1 MLRIL
6 STLPRVAV
14 RTVARSAAI
23 RALPACAARV
33 QLVHTTQTVRAPKTN
48 APAPVEEQE
57 VEEQEEERAPVP
69 FPEARSKVVST
80 LAAEIASFDTTDEY
94 AESYAKEHN
103 LAVTANLDA
112 ETVVCTRSNE
122 GHSIRITFRAE
133 ALETEE
139 PQEEEEGEEE
149 DKQDKLP
156 EHKFLVDV
164 TNPSGSIMRLECFN
178 SPTGELEVG
187 AVSFPA
193 SVSADPAT
201 VTREAA
207 DKAEENAPP
216 ALRVDEMSDEA
227 SESFFTYLEG
237 LGVDDDLAVFVASQA
252 QLVRT
257 KAMIE
262 RLNKLKQF
270 AQ

>member
-1 MLRIL
+1 M
-6 STLPRVAV
+6 
-14 RTVARSAAI
+14 
-23 RALPACAARV
+23 
-33 QLVHTTQTVRAPKTN
+33 
-48 APAPVEEQE
+48 
-57 VEEQEEERAPVP
+57 
-69 FPEARSKVVST
+69 ST

-94 AESYAKEHN
+94 AETYAKEHG
-103 LAVTANLDA
+103 LSVSANLDA

-139 PQEEEEGEEE
+139 PQEEEEPEQEE

-156 EHKFLVDV
+156 EHKFLVVRRHRQRRGGSLIVWMKKKLDGDGVLLKCARAWRDSDECLLRAVSCRSLSSQDV

-187 AVSFPA
+187 AVSFPS
-193 SVSADPAT
+193 SVAADPAT

-207 DKAEENAPP
+207 EKAEENASPS
-216 ALRVDEMSDEA
+216 LRVDEMSDEA